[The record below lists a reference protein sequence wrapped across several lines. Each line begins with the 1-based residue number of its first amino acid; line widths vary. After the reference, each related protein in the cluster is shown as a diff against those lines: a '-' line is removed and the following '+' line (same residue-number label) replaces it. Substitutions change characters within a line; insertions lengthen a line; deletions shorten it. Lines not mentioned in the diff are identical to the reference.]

1 MHAESWTD
9 TCCHNHHMG
18 WELLQATAA
27 LALGGFGAL
36 WLRAEIKSRSAEGRA
51 RAARARL

>member
-1 MHAESWTD
+1 
-9 TCCHNHHMG
+9 MG